1 VTGGRLTAA
10 ALERILDSLSDRDRA
25 ILVDIARN
33 RVLTG
38 AQLSRLHFATLAAT
52 SRDRIRRR
60 VLARLVALGV
70 LATLERWVGG
80 ARSGSGGLVF
90 APGVAGQ
97 RLLPWLAAEY
107 NVELLARAR
116 RPWTPGER
124 FLKHSLDVSELGV
137 QLREQGQ
144 TGVLT
149 VARWAVESAAA
160 YPNGFGGQ
168 MKPDASVLLQAGDV
182 EDSWAIE
189 LDRATES
196 LPTLRHKLLAYVDFA
211 SAGQL
216 GPDGVVPRVL
226 VAVSHDKQAVIEKR
240 LKAIQ
245 ELITDLPEPAEQLI
259 HAMRFEQAISHLVDV
274 LKG

>member
-1 VTGGRLTAA
+1 
-10 ALERILDSLSDRDRA
+10 
-25 ILVDIARN
+25 
-33 RVLTG
+33 
-38 AQLSRLHFATLAAT
+38 
-52 SRDRIRRR
+52 
-60 VLARLVALGV
+60 VALGV
-70 LATLERWVGG
+70 LITLDRRIGG

-97 RLLPWLAAEY
+97 RLLPLLAAEY
-107 NVELLARAR
+107 NAEPLARAR

-137 QLREQGQ
+137 QLREQEQ
-144 TGVLT
+144 AGVLK

-168 MKPDASVLLQAGDV
+168 MKPDASALLQAGEV
-182 EDSWAIE
+182 EDSWVIE

-211 SAGQL
+211 NAGQL
-216 GPDGVVPRVL
+216 GPDGVITRVL
-226 VAVSHDKQAVIEKR
+226 VAVSHDKQVVIEKR
-240 LKAIQ
+240 LTAVQ
-245 ELITDLPEPAEQLI
+245 ELITDLPEPAQQLI
-259 HAMRFEQAISHLVDV
+259 HVVHFNQTVSHLVAV